1 MSTDSNLKLSKK
13 GLELLKLYKDMV
25 GDGYRNDLFNLR
37 HFKELV
43 KEKLI
48 THNIKSILD
57 YGSGRSDWNKD
68 GFDIKSNNSAKKYFN
83 LDKVYHYEPTE
94 NLDEK
99 KLVDCVLCIDVLEH
113 IFIGDLK
120 LVVSDIYKYAKE
132 LVILQIAC
140 YPASATLP
148 NGENAHITV
157 RNPVWWKGFID
168 SFSSDFPK
176 VSTIL
181 MCSNSYNKA
190 TIFETWSA
198 KKWHEIPHF
207 KIDI

>member
-1 MSTDSNLKLSKK
+1 M
-13 GLELLKLYKDMV
+13 LLD
-25 GDGYRNDLFNLR
+25 DL
-37 HFKELV
+37 
-43 KEKLI
+43 I
-48 THNIKSILD
+48 
-57 YGSGRSDWNKD
+57 
-68 GFDIKSNNSAKKYFN
+68 
-83 LDKVYHYEPTE
+83 
-94 NLDEK
+94 
-99 KLVDCVLCIDVLEH
+99 VLFDVLEH

-207 KIDI
+207 KVDI